1 MAPSDRLEVVNKCII
16 DGSASKRPD
25 NGDGLRARLLRNDQ
39 SEPRGDLS
47 DQPHQHWAAFLNDS
61 PLSDKACSFGDGL
74 CEDPT
79 YDEIVAFRCIVILGP
94 TAEAKRAVPAMTTFL
109 SVSVLETVADVIE
122 LDALSEDLDAAMVVA
137 LGARVSTIDAANYGC
152 AYRKVDRRKDRVRQI
167 YLVKHLGQSLDR
179 LANRRFAGTALVLM
193 RKPAQIAGFGDLH
206 AFLERGYAAVHTMG
220 SIEEFLTLVVT
231 RERRILKAV
240 FAGDDSL
247 LSEGS
252 APRADSQARG

>member
-1 MAPSDRLEVVNKCII
+1 MAQDDTEKIVQRLTSQLDISTHLRAAAKADRATGIRRQRLRTWQAGRLARTHADLLASPRFGLAAAFFLTDVYSTKDV
-16 DGSASKRPD
+16 SKR
-25 NGDGLRARLLRNDQ
+25 
-39 SEPRGDLS
+39 
-47 DQPHQHWAAFLNDS
+47 
-61 PLSDKACSFGDGL
+61 
-74 CEDPT
+74 
-79 YDEIVAFRCIVILGP
+79 DEEV
-94 TAEAKRAVPAMTTFL
+94 KRAVPAMTTFL
-109 SVSVLETVADVIE
+109 PFPALETVADVIE

-137 LGARVSTIDAANYGC
+137 LGARVTTIDAANYGC

-220 SIEEFLTLVVT
+220 SIEEFLTLVVS

-247 LSEGS
+247 LSEVS
-252 APRADSQARG
+252 VPRVYPQARG

>member
-1 MAPSDRLEVVNKCII
+1 MAAAFFLTEVYSTKDV
-16 DGSASKRPD
+16 SKR
-25 NGDGLRARLLRNDQ
+25 
-39 SEPRGDLS
+39 
-47 DQPHQHWAAFLNDS
+47 
-61 PLSDKACSFGDGL
+61 
-74 CEDPT
+74 
-79 YDEIVAFRCIVILGP
+79 DEEV
-94 TAEAKRAVPAMTTFL
+94 KRAVPAMTTFL
-109 SVSVLETVADVIE
+109 PVSALETVADVIE

-137 LGARVSTIDAANYGC
+137 LGARVTTIDAATYGC

-206 AFLERGYAAVHTMG
+206 EFLERGYAAVHTMG
-220 SIEEFLTLVVT
+220 SIEEFLTLVVD

-247 LSEGS
+247 LSEVS

>member
-1 MAPSDRLEVVNKCII
+1 MAHDDTEKIIQRLTNHLDISTHLRTMAKA
-16 DGSASKRPD
+16 DPGTRKRRQQ
-25 NGDGLRARLLRNDQ
+25 LRTWQAARLARTHADLLA
-39 SEPRGDLS
+39 SPRFGLA
-47 DQPHQHWAAFLNDS
+47 AAFFLTDVYS
-61 PLSDKACSFGDGL
+61 TKDVSSRDD
-74 CEDPT
+74 
-79 YDEIVAFRCIVILGP
+79 
-94 TAEAKRAVPAMTTFL
+94 EAKRAVPAMTTFL
-109 SVSVLETVADVIE
+109 PISALETVADVIE

-137 LGARVSTIDAANYGC
+137 LGARVTTIDAATYGC

-220 SIEEFLTLVVT
+220 SIEEFLTLVVS

-252 APRADSQARG
+252 APPADSQARG